1 MEEKDTGKKKGVKL
15 SWIRGVFIVLM
26 PILIILTVCPLF
38 QITFGDFTLEADALT
53 VFAGWEWATYG
64 IRVAAQP
71 VVIVT
76 VLIPLALLV
85 LLVIDKIKHPAMAG
99 VMLGGSVADLLVWLV
114 FRSNMENE
122 VGLISAQSGEALTF
136 DVTPWYMVAM
146 GLMMFAVVF
155 SVLYLIFALVQM
167 EKKPKKQKPAKEK
180 KPEEAAAP
188 AAEGSAEEQA
198 DRAAAIQTEALSAEV
213 ADAQA
218 AIQDGAQQETAEEAA
233 QAEAQEEQP
242 ADAEASQPEF
252 IGFCVNCGAPLPR
265 GYRFCTECGAPVA
278 DHLYEESAQETAE
291 GSAEESHVTEEA
303 ETAEEAPAA
312 EEASAAEDIWAEE
325 APAAEA
331 PAEEAAPAEEE
342 APAEEMAPAAEMP
355 AEEPVEEPAAAEEAA
370 QEPEKMRPAF
380 CVNCGARLGQ
390 EERFCTS
397 CGHKVELL

>member
-64 IRVAAQP
+64 IRVASQP

-99 VMLGGSVADLLVWLV
+99 VMLGGSVADLVVWLV

-122 VGLISAQSGEALTF
+122 VGLISVQSGEALTF

-155 SVLYLIFALVQM
+155 SVLYLSFALVQM

-188 AAEGSAEEQA
+188 AAEGSAEEHVS
-198 DRAAAIQTEALSAEV
+198 DRRKGSV
-213 ADAQA
+213 P
-218 AIQDGAQQETAEEAA
+218 
-233 QAEAQEEQP
+233 P
-242 ADAEASQPEF
+242 ADIKWNCSDTVCQQASADSQSKK
-252 IGFCVNCGAPLPR
+252 NR
-265 GYRFCTECGAPVA
+265 PVR
-278 DHLYEESAQETAE
+278 DSNGT
-291 GSAEESHVTEEA
+291 
-303 ETAEEAPAA
+303 
-312 EEASAAEDIWAEE
+312 EASAA
-325 APAAEA
+325 
-331 PAEEAAPAEEE
+331 
-342 APAEEMAPAAEMP
+342 
-355 AEEPVEEPAAAEEAA
+355 
-370 QEPEKMRPAF
+370 
-380 CVNCGARLGQ
+380 G
-390 EERFCTS
+390 
-397 CGHKVELL
+397 